1 VKVGG
6 KEYTQA
12 ELEKLLSDRAARSV
26 APAPTQP
33 ASAQAFVPPSPEEIA
48 KKETEWCAN
57 YAKAEKIS
65 FPLSKDE
72 METVLSGGDEA
83 VALLGTKLT
92 EVCSK
97 AVLLARKSIYDD
109 MNPTLARIESN
120 LHPLVNNNVQIEAV
134 AAEQQFMGLYP
145 DLKGHLDT
153 VRQVG
158 DALLKQY
165 PNECA
170 AMTREALL
178 AEVASQTD
186 RILQTEFKR
195 WQPNS
200 AGTWRDAGKAA
211 PAAKATSAAKAT
223 FAAPATPAPA
233 RAPIRAPA
241 SNSPAGSL
249 VGGASPDWQKSV
261 AKSLA
266 D

>member
-1 VKVGG
+1 
-6 KEYTQA
+6 
-12 ELEKLLSDRAARSV
+12 
-26 APAPTQP
+26 
-33 ASAQAFVPPSPEEIA
+33 
-48 KKETEWCAN
+48 
-57 YAKAEKIS
+57 
-65 FPLSKDE
+65 
-72 METVLSGGDEA
+72 
-83 VALLGTKLT
+83 
-92 EVCSK
+92 
-97 AVLLARKSIYDD
+97 
-109 MNPTLARIESN
+109 
-120 LHPLVNNNVQIEAV
+120 
-134 AAEQQFMGLYP
+134 MGLYP

-211 PAAKATSAAKAT
+211 PAAKATSAA
-223 FAAPATPAPA
+223 PATPAPA

-241 SNSPAGSL
+241 SNSPAGSP